1 MMLYCIIPLSYY
13 LSALFTIFYETRRKD
28 HWTMFAHHVAAFL
41 GFLVGLLTHRYLANV
56 MSMMMH
62 DCADCFIEMAK
73 SLKYAGLKRSSNV
86 VFFVFAFAWITTRML
101 IFPHILNVL
110 IFKSPSCPAAS
121 INYGCGVILLCMHTY
136 WSYMILKIVKK
147 IIMSS
152 SNDQAY
158 KDLLSSSEIED
169 N

>member
-1 MMLYCIIPLSYY
+1 MMIYCIIPLSYY
-13 LSALFTIFYETRRKD
+13 LSAIFTIFYETRRKD
-28 HWTMFAHHVAAFL
+28 HWTMFAHHVSAFL
-41 GFLVGLLTHRYLANV
+41 GILVGFVIHRHLPNV
-56 MSMMMH
+56 MIMVIH

-86 VFFVFAFAWITTRML
+86 VFFVFAFAWITTRMF
-101 IFPHILNVL
+101 IFPQILYVL
-110 IFKSPSCPAAS
+110 IFKAPSCPAA
-121 INYGCGVILLCMHTY
+121 IIHYGCGVILLCMHTY
-136 WSYMILKIVKK
+136 WSYMTLKVVKK
-147 IIMSS
+147 IIS